1 MVFVLWSHLTTH
13 QSTLGVLLRKS
24 DEITPAYLLVNLNL
38 LECFLHVPT
47 NSSRFLRRPFYSG
60 FKANSRSLNLQIGVN
75 FLSSSL
81 PLSSVR
87 WRRFLCNKFVI
98 EFWSTEVTCHGK
110 LMNKFCQCFFHN
122 IGKIRVHL
130 IYANIYA
137 KHICQAYMHGKV
149 ECGLNAYGIMS
160 LILLQRFLFC
170 NVIYGWSHKSLTNVM
185 LFVSTWLEK
194 IQ

>member
-1 MVFVLWSHLTTH
+1 M
-13 QSTLGVLLRKS
+13 LLAH
-24 DEITPAYLLVNLNL
+24 TY
-38 LECFLHVPT
+38 C

-137 KHICQAYMHGKV
+137 KHICTGK
-149 ECGLNAYGIMS
+149 LNAVLMPTELGHY
-160 LILLQRFLFC
+160 FC
-170 NVIYGWSHKSLTNVM
+170 CNDFCFVM
-185 LFVSTWLEK
+185 
-194 IQ
+194 